1 MTRTFQEISDAIEE
15 INLPPDTKEAFDFLS
30 SIYATDESY
39 EEEVDAVE
47 ALTDVLYN
55 EKADIISIIKAVTG
69 QQTGYLWVVVARL
82 DGDETIIFSQQVLA
96 VSKKEAEVKVIA
108 YLEQRNR
115 SLEGQ
120 FELEYTHGP
129 F

>member
-15 INLPPDTKEAFDFLS
+15 INLDPNTKNAFDFLS
-30 SIYATDESY
+30 SAFADDESY

>member
-15 INLPPDTKEAFDFLS
+15 INLDPNTKDAFDFLS
-30 SIYATDESY
+30 SAFATDESY

>member
-15 INLPPDTKEAFDFLS
+15 INLDPNTKNAFDFLS
-30 SIYATDESY
+30 SAFADDESY

-82 DGDETIIFSQQVLA
+82 YGDETIIFSQQVLA
-96 VSKKEAEVKVIA
+96 VSKKEAEVKVID

>member
-1 MTRTFQEISDAIEE
+1 MTRTFQEISGAIEE
-15 INLPPDTKEAFDFLS
+15 INLDPNTKTAFDFLS
-30 SIYATDESY
+30 SAFATNESY

>member
-15 INLPPDTKEAFDFLS
+15 INLDPNTKNAFDFLS
-30 SIYATDESY
+30 SAFADDESY

-96 VSKKEAEVKVIA
+96 VSKKEAEVKVID